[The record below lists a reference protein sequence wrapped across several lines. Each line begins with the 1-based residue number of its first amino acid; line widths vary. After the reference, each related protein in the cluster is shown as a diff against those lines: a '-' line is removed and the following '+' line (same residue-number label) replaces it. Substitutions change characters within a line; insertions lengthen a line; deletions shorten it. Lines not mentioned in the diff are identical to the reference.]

1 MASDEVVKPK
11 LVYLSDL
18 THTYQTVALNTVPFS
33 VAGLVSYAKAKL
45 KDSQGFRFRIF
56 KYPEKLITA
65 LLEAPPDILCFS
77 NYVWNLDLGYSIAEQ
92 VKKDHPEVIV
102 IFGGPNYPTDFSEQ
116 EKFLADHPA
125 IDFYA
130 YKEGEIGFTELL
142 ESLAT
147 KNFDVAMVKALKPRS
162 FHYLLAGALEV
173 GFLADRIK
181 DLEDIPSPYLTG
193 ELDEFFDATLIPMI
207 QTNRGC
213 PFTCTFCV
221 EGLGYYNKVNKR
233 SVDTVRK
240 ELEYIAG
247 HKHPNIHDL
256 HIVDSN
262 FGMYK
267 EDEAIADA
275 IAGVQESHG
284 WPQYIHVATGKNQK
298 ERVLRV
304 AKTINGALRLAGSV
318 QSLSEKVL
326 ENIKRGNISADQLM
340 DLAHKAKEL
349 GSNTYSEIIVALP
362 GETKESHFETIGTI
376 VNAKFNWVRIYTLM
390 MLSGVEMSNNETR
403 KKYEM
408 QTRYRVLPR
417 CFGSYK
423 FGNELLLSAEVEE
436 VCVAT
441 KDMSFEDYLDCRLF
455 HLTVE
460 IFYNDS
466 VSSELVEFLN
476 LFGISVFDWLKHIH
490 DQRDSFPEPL
500 KKIYQNFSRLSHEE
514 LWDSKEQLLKF
525 TKDEQVIQ
533 KYLTGE
539 YGSNLIFT
547 HKAMAMTEALEEV
560 LAVAFISARSI
571 LGGTRPETLGEY
583 SDYLSNLQVYSE
595 LKKRSLFDDKL
606 LSGPGNSPE
615 FSRLLF
621 FDFLGLEN
629 QGFRV
634 LPDNFRKPNGVL
646 ASFVHTDDQR
656 KIIKDSLD
664 LYGRNIIGIARVLS
678 KVHVTKI
685 YRMLVQNDIVD

>member
-1 MASDEVVKPK
+1 MSENNEKPK
-11 LVYLSDL
+11 LVYVADL
-18 THTYQTVALNTVPFS
+18 THTYQTIALNTVPFP

-45 KDSQGFRFRIF
+45 KDPKCFKFRIF
-56 KYPEKLITA
+56 KYPEKLINA
-65 LLEAPPDILCFS
+65 LLETPPDILCFS
-77 NYVWNLDLGYSIAEQ
+77 NYVWNLDLGYSIAER
-92 VKKDHPEVIV
+92 VKKDHPKVIV

-116 EKFLADHPA
+116 EKFLLDHPV

-130 YKEGEIGFTELL
+130 YKEGEISFTELL
-142 ESLAT
+142 DSMVSQ
-147 KNFDVAMVKALKPRS
+147 NFEVSAVKALKPRS
-162 FHYLLAGALEV
+162 FHYLAAGVLET
-173 GFLADRIK
+173 GFLVERIK

-247 HKHPNIHDL
+247 HKHPNVHDL

-267 EDEAIADA
+267 EDEGIADA

-284 WPQYIHVATGKNQK
+284 WPEYIHVATGKNQK

-340 DLAHKAKEL
+340 DLAHKAREL

-390 MLSGVEMSNNETR
+390 MLSGVEMSNIETR

-408 QTRYRVLPR
+408 QTRYRVVPR
-417 CFGSYK
+417 CFGSYN
-423 FGNELLLSAEVEE
+423 FGDAPLLSAEVEE

-441 KDMSFEDYLDCRLF
+441 KDMSFDDYLECRLF

-490 DQRDSFPEPL
+490 EQRDSFPEPL
-500 KKIYQNFSRLSHEE
+500 KKIYQNFSRLSREE
-514 LWDSKEQLLKF
+514 LWDSKEELLKF
-525 TKDEQVIQ
+525 AKDEQVIR

-547 HKAMAMTEALEEV
+547 HKAMAMAEALKEV
-560 LAVAFISARSI
+560 LGVAYAGARSI
-571 LGGTRPETLGEY
+571 LNGSQPETLGKY

-595 LKKRSLFDDKL
+595 LKKVNLFDDKS
-606 LSGPGNSPE
+606 LSGTGNNPE
-615 FSRLLF
+615 FSRPLF
-621 FDFLGLEN
+621 FDFLELEN
-629 QGFRV
+629 QGFHV
-634 LPDNFRKPNGVL
+634 LPDNFRRPDGVQ
-646 ASFVHTDDQR
+646 ASFVHTEEQR
-656 KIIKDSLD
+656 KIIRDSLD

-678 KVHVTKI
+678 KVHVTKL
-685 YRMLVQNDIVD
+685 YRTLLQTDIID